1 MNRIDDL
8 ARISQAL
15 DLAAEALEP
24 FTAGAISSTLKNGGD
39 PLTAADTAVNDALLA
54 ELPRG
59 DEGWL
64 SEEAVDDR
72 ARLDCRRVWI
82 VGSVESGVTLNG
94 VPVQCAEGEGLAGA
108 LVLASR
114 SEVGR
119 GEWNRFFGTD
129 ISVRNMGS
137 VAYKLGLVAAGLADA
152 TWALVPKN
160 EWDVAGGAA
169 LVRAAG
175 GDLRDLSGQ
184 PRQFNQADPLLDG
197 FVATRPGLGDAVRSL
212 LDLSAG

>member
-1 MNRIDDL
+1 MIVPASIADACGSWTPSMAP
-8 ARISQAL
+8 ARFIRGIPEWCVSIGL
-15 DLAAEALEP
+15 IENGLP
-24 FTAGAISSTLKNGGD
+24 VAGGIFSPSC
-39 PLTAADTAVNDALLA
+39 DT
-54 ELPRG
+54 R
-59 DEGWL
+59 
-64 SEEAVDDR
+64 
-72 ARLDCRRVWI
+72 I

-119 GEWNRFFGTD
+119 GEWDRFFGTD

-152 TWALVPKN
+152 TWTLVPKN

-169 LVRAAG
+169 LVRAAS
-175 GDLRDLSGQ
+175 GDLCDLSGQ
-184 PRQFNQADPLLDG
+184 PRQFNQADPLLNG